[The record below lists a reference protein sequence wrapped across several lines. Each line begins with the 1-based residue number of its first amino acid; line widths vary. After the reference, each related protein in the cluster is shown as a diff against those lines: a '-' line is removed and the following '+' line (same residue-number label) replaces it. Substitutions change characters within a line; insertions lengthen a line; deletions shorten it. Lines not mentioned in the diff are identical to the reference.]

1 MRRTRWMAFC
11 ATALAAALAGG
22 TLPAAADVTAAFAG
36 PSAPPATAGR
46 GGTVTLLTG
55 DVVTYSGHGD
65 GVQISSI
72 VPGAGREGMGFTR
85 FRAGGHE
92 YAVPIDAVGQIARDR
107 VDRRLFDVTEL
118 AASGYADADTD
129 SLRVLVGGATETS
142 PSPRAPRGARVAA
155 AFPTAR
161 TSALDVPKKSAG
173 TVWEQLG
180 TPSRARAQG
189 IGKVWLDGRVRAT
202 LDRSVPQI
210 GADRAH
216 RAGVT
221 GKGTKVAVLDTG
233 YDRNHPDLKNA
244 VVASRDFTGDGDV
257 QDMQG
262 HGTHVSSIIAGSGAA
277 SAGRYAGVA
286 PGAELVEGKVLD
298 NDGYGYDSWILA
310 GMQWAVDQDAGIVNM
325 SLGQTV
331 ASDGTDPLSAAVD
344 RLSADHGT
352 LFVIA
357 AGNSGD
363 HTISA
368 PGAADAALTVGS
380 VTKSG
385 AMSPFSSRG
394 PREGRPAVKPEI
406 SGPGSDI
413 VAARAA
419 GTLDDAAVTERYA
432 SLSGTSMAAPHVAG
446 AAALLA
452 QRHPD
457 WSGAR
462 LKAALIGSAARVD
475 GATVSD
481 TGSGLT
487 DVPAALATAVLAEP
501 ATLAADARYP
511 NSSAGPQSRE
521 LTWTN
526 TSDRP
531 LRLTLS
537 AGQGGAVRIGA
548 RTLTVPA
555 RSSAVSKVTLE
566 PSEVEAG
573 TTYGGAVT
581 ATWPGHGRATVPVS
595 IKADPQTYTL
605 TLTGP
610 APRAGSEATTTGVVL
625 QNERTGTSQ
634 LIGLT
639 GTTPKKVTLPRGSYR
654 ALGHTWEY
662 DTVDGTVVG
671 TTAIHFAR
679 RVTVDRDTALALDTG
694 GARPVRIGVDDGSAR
709 IALQSATGIASHI
722 GTGSATA
729 DTGLVAPSSAG
740 QYRVEAVPSTGG
752 TLDGLTFF
760 GGLSWQQREVDGHE
774 PGSSPQA
781 LKLLLSQYSIYSW
794 LGTATGEVVDI
805 GTGADTDPA
814 SMDLKGRIVLWTPA
828 SSDTSFNNALYQK
841 LTDAGTAA
849 ILYVGYG
856 LSVYRPTPIL
866 RLDESGVPALR
877 DRLAQGPLTLIL
889 NGVGT
894 GADAY
899 YLHHSVDGRIPAGA
913 DWFDR
918 RSELAEVRTTQ
929 RTHGY
934 PSDPKDMYAWT
945 TWHGLTLFQQTTRY
959 RPPTE
964 QTLHF
969 SPGVEWTTATFH
981 YQYDIGDRVYPLGT
995 LVGAP
1000 TVYRAGGDYRDDWMS
1015 APFNPALGR
1024 QAGAAQVVREGDKL
1038 KVALAAFSDAAGHR
1052 AETAPG
1058 ADSGSTVLTDDSGKV
1073 LARNAAPGRATFD
1086 LPREQGWYRLTVD
1099 ATRTSPDPVTWMLGT
1114 RVTSEW
1120 RLRSG
1125 HERSAAPARLLD
1137 LDYRL
1142 PLTGEN
1148 AADPGKPLDYTV
1160 GLTAQG
1166 ERKALPIASLK
1177 VWYATDGT
1185 DWKPASA
1192 ARGTDGRW
1200 KVTVPALGTA
1210 KVDLRSTVTDASGAS
1225 LTETLTDAYNSGCA
1239 DIWCSQR

>member
-1 MRRTRWMAFC
+1 MRRTRWMAVC

-22 TLPAAADVTAAFAG
+22 TLPATADSTPTFAD
-36 PSAPPATAGR
+36 PSASPAVAGR
-46 GGTVTLLTG
+46 GSTVTLLTG
-55 DVVTYSGHGD
+55 DVVTYSGHGN

-92 YAVPIDAVGQIARDR
+92 YAVPIDAVGQISRGR
-107 VDRRLFDVTEL
+107 VDQRLFDVTEL
-118 AASGYADADTD
+118 AASGYADTETD
-129 SLRVLVGGATETS
+129 SLRILVGGATQASRS
-142 PSPRAPRGARVAA
+142 PGAPKGARVAA

-161 TSALDVPKKSAG
+161 TTALDVPKKSAG

-180 TPSRARAQG
+180 TASRARDRG

-202 LDRSVPQI
+202 LDKSVPQI

-216 RAGVT
+216 RAGIT
-221 GKGTKVAVLDTG
+221 GKGTRVAVLDTG
-233 YDRNHPDLKNA
+233 YDRNHPDLKSA
-244 VVASRDFTGDGDV
+244 VVASQDFTGDGDV

-310 GMQWAVDQDAGIVNM
+310 GMQWAVDQGAKVVNM
-325 SLGQTV
+325 SLGKTV
-331 ASDGTDPLSAAVD
+331 GSDGTDPLSAAVD
-344 RLSADHGT
+344 SLSAEHGT

-363 HTISA
+363 RTISA

-419 GTLDDAAVTERYA
+419 GTLDDAAVTEQYA
-432 SLSGTSMAAPHVAG
+432 SLSGTSMASPHVAG

-462 LKAALIGSAARVD
+462 LKAALVGSAARVD

-481 TGSGLT
+481 TGSGLA

-501 ATLAADARYP
+501 ATLAADATYP
-511 NSSAGPQSRE
+511 NSSAEPQSRE

-526 TSDRP
+526 TTDKP
-531 LRLTLS
+531 VRLTLS
-537 AGQGGAVRIGA
+537 AGQGSAVRVDA

-555 RSSAVSKVTLE
+555 SSSAVSKVTLE

-573 TTYGGAVT
+573 TTYDGAVT
-581 ATWPGHGRATVPVS
+581 ATWAGHGRATVPVS
-595 IKADPQTYTL
+595 IQADPETYTL

-610 APRAGSEATTTGVVL
+610 APRAGSEATSTGVVL

-639 GTTPKKVTLPRGSYR
+639 GTTPRKVTLPRGSYR

-671 TTAIHFAR
+671 NTAIHFAR
-679 RVTVDRDTALALDTG
+679 RVTVGGDTSLALDTQ

-709 IALQSATGIASHI
+709 IALQSATGIASRI
-722 GTGSATA
+722 DTGSGTGDS
-729 DTGLVAPSSAG
+729 GLVAPSSAG
-740 QYRVEAVPSTGG
+740 QYRVDAVPSTGG
-752 TLDGLTFF
+752 ALDGLTFF
-760 GGLSWQQREVDGHE
+760 GGLSWQQREVDAHE

-814 SMDLKGRIVLWTPA
+814 AMDLKGRIVLWTPA
-828 SSDTSFNNALYQK
+828 TSNTAFNNGLYRK

-856 LSVYRPTPIL
+856 LSVYQPTAVL
-866 RLDESGVPALR
+866 RLDQSGVPALR
-877 DRLAQGPLTLIL
+877 DRLAQGPLTLTL
-889 NGVGT
+889 NGVST

-899 YLHHSVDGRIPAGA
+899 YLHHSVDGRVPAGA

-945 TWHGLTLFQQTTRY
+945 TWHGLTLYQQATRY
-959 RPPTE
+959 RPPSE

-969 SPGVEWTTATFH
+969 SPGVAWTTATFH
-981 YQYDIGDRVYPLGT
+981 YQYDVRDQVYPLGT

-1000 TVYRAGGDYRDDWMS
+1000 TVYRAGGDYQDDWMS
-1015 APFNPALGR
+1015 APFNPALGER
-1024 QAGAAQVVREGDKL
+1024 AGAAQVVREGDKL
-1038 KVALAAFSDAAGHR
+1038 KVALPAFSDAAGHR

-1058 ADSGSTVLTDDSGKV
+1058 ADSGSTVLADDSGKV

-1086 LPREQGWYRLTVD
+1086 LPREKRWYRLTVD

-1125 HERSAAPARLLD
+1125 HAKSAAPARLLD
-1137 LDYRL
+1137 LDYQI
-1142 PLTGEN
+1142 PLSGEN
-1148 AADPGKPLDYTV
+1148 AADPEKPLDYTV

-1166 ERKALPIASLK
+1166 EAKALPIASLK

-1185 DWKPASA
+1185 DWKPATA
-1192 ARGTDGRW
+1192 ARGADGRW

-1225 LTETLTDAYNSGCA
+1225 LTETLIDAYNSGCA
-1239 DIWCSQR
+1239 DIWC

>member
-142 PSPRAPRGARVAA
+142 PSPRAPKGARVAA

-344 RLSADHGT
+344 RLSAEHGT

-722 GTGSATA
+722 GTGSAAA

>member
-1 MRRTRWMAFC
+1 MRRTRWMALC

-22 TLPAAADVTAAFAG
+22 TLPAAADDTAAFAD

-55 DVVTYSGHGD
+55 DVVTYSGHGN

-129 SLRVLVGGATETS
+129 SLRILVGGATESS
-142 PSPRAPRGARVAA
+142 PSPRAPKGARVAA

-180 TPSRARAQG
+180 TPSRARARG

-244 VVASRDFTGDGDV
+244 VVASQDFTGDGDV

-277 SAGRYAGVA
+277 SGGRYAGVA

-310 GMQWAVDQDAGIVNM
+310 GMQWAVDQDAVVVNM
-325 SLGQTV
+325 SLGQTA

-344 RLSADHGT
+344 RLSAEHGT

-363 HTISA
+363 RTISA

-511 NSSAGPQSRE
+511 NSSAEPQRRE

-639 GTTPKKVTLPRGSYR
+639 GTTPKKVTLPHGSYR

-679 RVTVDRDTALALDTG
+679 RVTVDRDTSLALDTG

-722 GTGSATA
+722 DTGSATA

-781 LKLLLSQYSIYSW
+781 LKLLLSQYSVYSW
-794 LGTATGEVVDI
+794 LGTATGQVVDI

-849 ILYVGYG
+849 IMYVGYG

-877 DRLAQGPLTLIL
+877 DRLAQGPLTLTL

-959 RPPTE
+959 RPPAE

-969 SPGVEWTTATFH
+969 TPGVEWTTATFH

-1086 LPREQGWYRLTVD
+1086 LPRERGWYRLTVD

-1148 AADPGKPLDYTV
+1148 AADPEKPLGYTV

-1185 DWKPASA
+1185 GWKPASA